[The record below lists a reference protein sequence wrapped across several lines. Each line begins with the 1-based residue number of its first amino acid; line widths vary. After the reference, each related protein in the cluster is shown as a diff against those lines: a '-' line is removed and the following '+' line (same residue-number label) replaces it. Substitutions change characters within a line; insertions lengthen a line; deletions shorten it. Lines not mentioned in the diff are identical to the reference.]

1 MKNKTD
7 RQAMQHIRYVYTTQH
22 NTVNSKK

>member
-7 RQAMQHIRYVYTTQH
+7 RQAMQHIRIYNAVQH
-22 NTVNSKK
+22 C